1 MKIKIKE
8 NKKFLRVVA
17 ISEKS
22 EMNKDDSDLSEAYKL
37 WQNML
42 IVGGQYYLESV
53 KPIVKKGLFNV
64 KMIFKVYKK
73 Y

>member
-42 IVGGQYYLESV
+42 IVGGQYYLELV